1 MSCATTDLILD
12 VSQMTVDE
20 HGIRGF
26 AWPLGRQEVL
36 DLRDAMTLRLT
47 EAARGSGDLDEDAEL
62 LSIVFGGFVNEAL
75 GLYQAHALIRRLRA
89 LSYRAIVPPG
99 TRYLAAVASDA
110 PPWPSPFLDFLKR
123 GLPRASR
130 GVRAMLSR
138 MRTEMRWNGPSPA
151 IARPCDRERDIGA
164 IQRLPLIYRHARAV
178 PEIVRFYD
186 RGQWFGPLDG
196 HSARHSWQATPDSVV
211 VDRALEAVH
220 VGFAA
225 GNEELPGYLDSYLHD
240 WLVQAMELSHRRLT
254 AILALPEGL
263 PRHLWTGNGGSVW
276 NRILRHATRRLGGTV
291 TGHDHGNG
299 SGHLVS
305 LLRTVFE
312 FESCDTFVTFTP
324 TQAKALQSGL
334 RTDLLIPPNPPE
346 IIAAPFL
353 RDGSSA
359 AKRARSQRPRAGGNG
374 AATAT
379 RTVMYPSSFYNGDRP
394 NYNVLIPD
402 IVALDWEARLFSH
415 LNRWGYK
422 VLHKPHPASVA
433 LPPAGFA
440 QAFGG
445 MTLLERFESVM
456 HLADAF
462 VFVSPQSTTFVAML
476 ESGKPMVFVDPG
488 LFEWVP
494 DAYEML
500 RRRCRIV
507 RGWFDDANR
516 LQVDWDELRGA
527 IQESGDLMDTT
538 FFDSYYGPMD

>member
-1 MSCATTDLILD
+1 MSCVMTDLILD
-12 VSQMTVDE
+12 VSRMTVDE
-20 HGIRGF
+20 HGVRGF
-26 AWPLGRQEVL
+26 VWPLGRHEVVAV
-36 DLRDAMTLRLT
+36 RDAIPPLIV
-47 EAARGSGDLDEDAEL
+47 EAARGEGTSDEEAEL

-75 GLYQAHALIRRLRA
+75 GLYQAHALNRRFRA
-89 LSYRAIVPPG
+89 LGCRAMAPPG
-99 TRYLAAVASDA
+99 TRHLAAVASDT
-110 PPWPSPFLDFLKR
+110 PPWPSPFLDSLER
-123 GLPRASR
+123 GLPSDSR
-130 GVRAMLSR
+130 GVRAILSR
-138 MRTEMRWNGPSPA
+138 MRTELRWNGPSPA
-151 IARPCDRERDIGA
+151 IARIHDWKRDIGA
-164 IQRLPLIYRHARAV
+164 IQRLPLIHRHARAV
-178 PEIVRFYD
+178 PEVVRFLD

-196 HSARHSWQATPDSVV
+196 LPAQSSWQATRDSVV
-211 VDRALEAVH
+211 VEKALEAAR

-225 GNEELPGYLDSYLHD
+225 GDEELPGYLDGYLRD
-240 WLVQAMELSHRRLT
+240 WLVQAMELSRVRLT
-254 AILALPEGL
+254 AILNQPGDL

-299 SGHLVS
+299 AGHLVS
-305 LLRTVFE
+305 TLSTLLE

-324 TQAKALQSGL
+324 TQAQALQSGL
-334 RTDLLIPPNPPE
+334 FPALLIPANAPE
-346 IIAAPFL
+346 IIAAPSP
-353 RDGSSA
+353 RDGSSP
-359 AKRARSQRPRAGGNG
+359 AKRVRSQRPRLEGND
-374 AATAT
+374 AAPAI
-379 RTVMYPSSFYNGDRP
+379 RTVMYPSSFYNGDKP

-415 LNRWGYK
+415 LNRWGYR

-445 MTLLERFESVM
+445 RTLLDPFESVM

-462 VFVSPQSTTFVAML
+462 VFVSAQSTTFLAML

-494 DAYEML
+494 AAYDML

-516 LQVDWDELRGA
+516 LQVDWDELLGA
-527 IQESGDLMDTT
+527 FQESGDLMDTT
-538 FFDSYYGPMD
+538 FFDSYYGRTN